1 MNRTARV
8 LAVYRELRQSVG
20 FGVPSSEVL
29 SCAASLVEL
38 FSADADEPRFDTR
51 LGGLP
56 FEHQAVDV
64 AFADGGWRVLSLEWA
79 DMCGDDTEGGWNH
92 AQPYK
97 EAFGS
102 TWEMRA

>member
-1 MNRTARV
+1 MV
-8 LAVYRELRQSVG
+8 LAVYRELRHSVG
-20 FGVPSSEVL
+20 QQVPASEVL

-38 FSADADEPRFDTR
+38 FTIDADEPHFDMR

-79 DMCGDDTEGGWNH
+79 QMCADDADASWEHVRPYSEGI
-92 AQPYK
+92 
-97 EAFGS
+97 GS
-102 TWEMRA
+102 TWEMRV